1 MRKLTKRIR
10 LKMLSRRRKPYINKI
25 KKNKK
30 RLDLYGPLSLYL
42 GRNEIFN

>member
-10 LKMLSRRRKPYINKI
+10 LKMLSRRRKPYIDKI

-30 RLDLYGPLSLYL
+30 KS
-42 GRNEIFN
+42 